1 MLFYDRFFGTC
12 KNIHLDY
19 GCPHTVNGHDELSIR
34 FTRVTEQSRQSAW
47 ALPAAGDCRS
57 S

>member
-47 ALPAAGDCRS
+47 VLPAAGDCRS